1 MKLNGKIFDMKSTEN
16 SGNAEMIY
24 LAESSVDCKSVFLSS
39 FNCHLLNSVISNST
53 LNEQY
58 D

>member
-1 MKLNGKIFDMKSTEN
+1 MKPNGKIFDMKSTEN

-53 LNEQY
+53 LTE
-58 D
+58 